1 MSTKSTTISGIVETA
16 RLIVEA
22 LRKIDPALAIH
33 GKTQGQMVTKLE
45 RYGTV
50 NTALASANLEVSALM
65 NERDG
70 LLKYFEELPVETREV
85 IAGIY
90 TKNSNAY
97 EWVGGRRPDEIVR
110 RGGRKPKSSKKSD
123 SNGTANTNGLTAS

>member
-65 NERDG
+65 NERDD

-97 EWVGGRRPDEIVR
+97 VWVGGRRPDEIVR

-123 SNGTANTNGLTAS
+123 SNGTANTNGLAAS